1 MSKTDSL
8 CRKLNYK
15 FQNSALLKQ
24 ALTHC
29 SAGNENNERLEF
41 LGDSLLNLIITE
53 ALYHKFPFET
63 EGKLSRL
70 RATLVKGETLAKI
83 AKDINIGDYL
93 YLGQGELKSGGFRRE
108 SILADALEAIFAAI
122 HLDGGIAECKKVI
135 LYLYTSRLDD
145 TNLVNN
151 LKDPK
156 TQLQEFLQSNKLP
169 LPIYTLTKTI
179 EKNNE
184 QIFCVTCTIPD
195 KNLIAKGSGANR
207 KKAEQIAAEIILNK
221 MQVLPLP

>member
-1 MSKTDSL
+1 MKKIDVL
-8 CRKLNYK
+8 CRRLNYK
-15 FQNSALLKQ
+15 YNNLALLKQ

-53 ALYHKFPFET
+53 ALYNKFPNET

-70 RATLVKGETLAKI
+70 RAALVKGETLGAI
-83 AKDINIGDYL
+83 AKEIGIGDFL

-108 SILADALEAIFAAI
+108 SILADALEAIFASV
-122 HLDGGIAECKKVI
+122 HLDGGISACKDVI
-135 LYLYTSRLDD
+135 LSLYALRLNDE
-145 TNLVNN
+145 NLLNN

-156 TQLQEFLQSNKLP
+156 TQLQEYLQSNKSSLP
-169 LPIYTLTKTI
+169 VYTLTKIT

-184 QIFCVTCTIPD
+184 QIFHITCTIPD
-195 KNLIAKGSGANR
+195 QNLSSKGVSATR
-207 KKAEQIAAEIILNK
+207 RKAEQIAAEIMLEK
-221 MQVLPLP
+221 LRVC